1 MSVLVVAQSSS
12 EIPEGLVNNPVF
24 VTVHSKCSQIPP
36 STSTP
41 FATRVRKSRAVR
53 FSWSP
58 RLFMLAA
65 ECKMRASNSPAV
77 STFVLWTSLFVQ
89 PHWQKSNGVWSG
101 DSNSCIS
108 PTTRN
113 YTHVRT
119 ILFSCH
125 INRFYHLPKCSSFL
139 LNQPVCMY
147 MTYVTSLVNH
157 PVCMCVYDLR
167 YFPRESHLCMYVYI
181 WPTLLSSWINLYVYD
196 LRYFPRE
203 SLCMCMTYVTFL
215 VNHSVCI
222 LPTLLSS
229 WISLY
234 VYDLRYFP
242 RESPCI
248 YMTYVTFLVNHPVCI
263 WPTLNSRNY
272 ILSTQLRYLF
282 LILRRLFS

>member
-1 MSVLVVAQSSS
+1 MIHLLHINYRS
-12 EIPEGLVNNPVF
+12 
-24 VTVHSKCSQIPP
+24 VTVHNKCSQIPP
-36 STSTP
+36 PTSTNFSTP
-41 FATRVRKSRAVR
+41 VRRSRAVR
-53 FSWSP
+53 LSWSS
-58 RLFMLAA
+58 RFFMPAA
-65 ECKMRASNSPAV
+65 LPKMRASNSYAV

-101 DSNSCIS
+101 DSKSCIS

-167 YFPRESHLCMYVYI
+167 YFPRES
-181 WPTLLSSWINLYVYD
+181 
-196 LRYFPRE
+196 
-203 SLCMCMTYVTFL
+203 LCMCMTYVTFL

-229 WISLY
+229 WITLY
-234 VYDLRYFP
+234 VYDLR
-242 RESPCI
+242 
-248 YMTYVTFLVNHPVCI
+248 
-263 WPTLNSRNY
+263 
-272 ILSTQLRYLF
+272 
-282 LILRRLFS
+282 